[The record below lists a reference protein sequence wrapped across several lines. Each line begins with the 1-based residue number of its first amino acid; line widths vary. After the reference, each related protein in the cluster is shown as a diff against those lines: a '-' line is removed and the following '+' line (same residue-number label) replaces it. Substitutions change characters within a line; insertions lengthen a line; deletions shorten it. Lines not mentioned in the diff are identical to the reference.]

1 MPKPRKISAYPTE
14 FFRLFEKA
22 LDGGEPIEVPMEN
35 KKKAEGLRFDL
46 YAFRKA
52 LHEDV
57 ENATFDELQLALL
70 SDSLEFL
77 VRDNILIVQ
86 SRERTASAEA
96 IRAVLDGE

>member
-57 ENATFDELQLALL
+57 ENATFDEMQLA
-70 SDSLEFL
+70 L